1 MAKRTD
7 VLDHTVLGV
16 LSDGPLHGYEL
27 RKRLTAILGPFRAL
41 SFGSLYPCLHRLTES
56 DLIEQIDAVDREEV
70 AGISTK
76 RARIVY
82 ALTASGKEA
91 FQEWVADAGPDAW
104 EDEAFAARMAF
115 FSRTDAQVRLRI
127 LEGRRSRLEER
138 LRSLEESIERTNARM
153 DEYTERLQMHGIEG
167 AEREVSWLEELISSE
182 RESRSERQEARAAKK
197 AAKKAVRKSVRKST
211 AHPRHTTKKTTKGK
225 TTS

>member
-41 SFGSLYPCLHRLTES
+41 SFGSLYPCLHRLT
-56 DLIEQIDAVDREEV
+56 DAGLIEQIDVVDRDDIAGV
-70 AGISTK
+70 ATR

-82 ALTASGKEA
+82 ALTPEGKESFA
-91 FQEWVADAGPDAW
+91 AWVADSGPESW
-104 EDEAFAARMAF
+104 EDEAFAARLAF
-115 FSRTDAQVRLRI
+115 FSRTEAAVRLRI

-138 LRSLEESIERTNARM
+138 LSSLQASIDRTNERM
-153 DEYTERLQMHGIEG
+153 DVYAERLQRHGIEG
-167 AEREVSWLEELISSE
+167 AEREVSWLEELIATE
-182 RESRSERQEARAAKK
+182 RSTRLERREARAVRRSAKK
-197 AAKKAVRKSVRKST
+197 SAKKSAKSVDSPTRK
-211 AHPRHTTKKTTKGK
+211 RKK
-225 TTS
+225 S

>member
-56 DLIEQIDAVDREEV
+56 GLIEQVDSVAREEIV
-70 AGISTK
+70 GVSTK

-82 ALTASGKEA
+82 ALTAEGKESFEA
-91 FQEWVADAGPDAW
+91 WVADAGPDAW

-115 FSRTDAQVRLRI
+115 FSRTNAEVRLRI

-138 LRSLEESIERTNARM
+138 LRSLQDSLDRTNERM
-153 DEYTERLQMHGIEG
+153 DLYTERLQQHGIEG
-167 AEREVSWLEELISSE
+167 AEREVSWLEELISTE
-182 RESRSERQEARAAKK
+182 RGTRHERKQAR
-197 AAKKAVRKSVRKST
+197 AVRKQTRRDSRK
-211 AHPRHTTKKTTKGK
+211 P
-225 TTS
+225 

>member
-41 SFGSLYPCLHRLTES
+41 SFGSLYPCLHRLTATG
-56 DLIEQIDAVDREEV
+56 LIEQIDAVGREEIV
-70 AGISTK
+70 GVSTK

-82 ALTASGKEA
+82 ALTAEGKETFEA
-91 FQEWVADAGPDAW
+91 WVADAGPDAW

-115 FSRTDAQVRLRI
+115 FSRTNAEVRLRI
-127 LEGRRSRLEER
+127 LEGRRTRLEER
-138 LRSLEESIERTNARM
+138 LRALQDSLDRTEAQM
-153 DEYTERLQMHGIEG
+153 DLYAERLQQHGIEG
-167 AEREVSWLEELISSE
+167 AEREVSWLEELISTE
-182 RESRSERQEARAAKK
+182 RGARQERKQAR
-197 AAKKAVRKSVRKST
+197 AVRKQTRKESRKS
-211 AHPRHTTKKTTKGK
+211 
-225 TTS
+225 

>member
-41 SFGSLYPCLHRLTES
+41 SFGSLYPCLHRLTDS
-56 DLIEQIDAVDREEV
+56 GLIEQIDAVGREEIV
-70 AGISTK
+70 GVSTK

-82 ALTASGKEA
+82 ALTGEGKEA
-91 FQEWVADAGPDAW
+91 FEAWVADAGPEAW

-115 FSRTDAQVRLRI
+115 FSRTNAEVRLRI
-127 LEGRRSRLEER
+127 LEGRRTRLEER
-138 LRSLEESIERTNARM
+138 LRALQDSLDRTNERM
-153 DEYTERLQMHGIEG
+153 DLYAEQLQQHGIEG
-167 AEREVSWLEELISSE
+167 AEREVSWLEDLISTE
-182 RESRSERQEARAAKK
+182 RGTRQVWRESRAV
-197 AAKKAVRKSVRKST
+197 KKAVKRAARKST
-211 AHPRHTTKKTTKGK
+211 TSTRKKK
-225 TTS
+225 

>member
-41 SFGSLYPCLHRLTES
+41 SFGSLYPCLHRLTDS
-56 DLIEQIDAVDREEV
+56 GLIEQIDAVEREEIV
-70 AGISTK
+70 GVSTK

-82 ALTASGKEA
+82 ALTAEGKEA
-91 FQEWVADAGPDAW
+91 FAAWVADTGPEAW

-115 FSRTDAQVRLRI
+115 FSRTEAAVRLRI
-127 LEGRRSRLEER
+127 LEGRRARLEER
-138 LRSLEESIERTNARM
+138 LSSLQSSIDRTNERM
-153 DEYTERLQMHGIEG
+153 DIYAERLQRHGIEG
-167 AEREVSWLEELISSE
+167 AEREVGWLEELIATE
-182 RESRSERQEARAAKK
+182 RDARQGRREARAVKKAVKK
-197 AAKKAVRKSVRKST
+197 AARKQSRGTSTSMGRKKA
-211 AHPRHTTKKTTKGK
+211 
-225 TTS
+225 

>member
-41 SFGSLYPCLHRLTES
+41 SFGSLYPCLHRLTGVG
-56 DLIEQIDAVDREEV
+56 LIEQIDAVSKGEIV
-70 AGISTK
+70 GVSTK

-82 ALTASGKEA
+82 ALTADGKEA
-91 FQEWVADAGPDAW
+91 FEAWVADAGPEAW

-115 FSRTDAQVRLRI
+115 FSRTNAEVRLRI
-127 LEGRRSRLEER
+127 LEGRRTRLEER
-138 LRSLEESIERTNARM
+138 LRSLQDSLDRTNERM
-153 DEYTERLQMHGIEG
+153 DLYAEQLQQHGIEG
-167 AEREVSWLEELISSE
+167 AEREVTWLEDLISTE
-182 RESRSERQEARAAKK
+182 RDARHGRKQARV
-197 AAKKAVRKSVRKST
+197 VRKQTRKES
-211 AHPRHTTKKTTKGK
+211 KK
-225 TTS
+225 S